1 MNEESTGERERERER
16 ESEVKRREEGAADRL
31 MISAT
36 FFGVGSRPS
45 VAAVL
50 QPHVTKTAATAVAV
64 LSTL

>member
-1 MNEESTGERERERER
+1 MNEESTGERETQA
-16 ESEVKRREEGAADRL
+16 EVQRREEGAADRL

-45 VAAVL
+45 VAAML
-50 QPHVTKTAATAVAV
+50 QPHVTKTAAAVAV